1 MRISNLND
9 ILTDMDETQ
18 NKIDQVLNTERYSR
32 VIPIWKYSL
41 YSLITFGIYN
51 VVWFYKSWKMLA
63 EELKLNIMPLTR
75 ALLQI
80 FFVIQFGQA
89 VQKLLEKNSLPVTF
103 SVLSLGV
110 GFILISLLS
119 GILPSP
125 FILVALFAFVP
136 LLPFVEALNSYYAI
150 VDKEYQQ
157 KKTSATL
164 TIFICLGI
172 FLLCLTIFG
181 ILSMPTIQ
189 I

>member
-1 MRISNLND
+1 
-9 ILTDMDETQ
+9 MDETQ
-18 NKIDQVLNTERYSR
+18 NRIDQVLSTERYSR

-51 VVWFYKSWKMLA
+51 VVWFYKTWKILA
-63 EELKLNIMPLTR
+63 EELNLTISPLAR

-89 VQKLLEKNSLPVTF
+89 VQKLLEKNSIPVTF
-103 SVLSLGV
+103 SAFSLGA

-125 FILVALFAFVP
+125 FVLIALFAFVP
-136 LLPFVEALNSYYAI
+136 LLPFVEGLNSYYAV

-157 KKTSATL
+157 KKMSNTL
-164 TIFICLGI
+164 LFCICLGI

-181 ILSMPTIQ
+181 ILTMPTIQ